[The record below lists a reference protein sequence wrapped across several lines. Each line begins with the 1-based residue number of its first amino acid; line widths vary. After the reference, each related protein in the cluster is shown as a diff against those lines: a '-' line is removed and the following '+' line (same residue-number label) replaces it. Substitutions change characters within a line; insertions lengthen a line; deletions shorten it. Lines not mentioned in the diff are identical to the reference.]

1 MGLDAGYGI
10 GSLKPGV
17 CTSSTRPASPFDGQ
31 VIYMTDVDQ
40 TAVWDGTQWTVL
52 APIAGGRNR
61 IINGAFDVWQR
72 GTSFTLA
79 NNTDT
84 YTADRWMNWFNGS
97 SNGTQTASR
106 QTHTV
111 GQTDVPGNPTYF
123 FRWTG
128 TTLGTGQ
135 TVIDLRQRIEN
146 VAIGAGQ
153 TVTFTYYAKSSSA
166 LASGSVSIFFS
177 QNFGSGGSS
186 TVDTTATLSATN
198 ITTGWVRYIA
208 TATLP
213 SISGKT
219 VGTSNYLQV
228 LMRFSNIV
236 NGLSI
241 DVSNAQ
247 LEAGAVATPF
257 EFEDYGT
264 TLLKCKRYYWRNAI
278 YAGGGVGGGGTIPIV
293 SIQFPVTMR
302 TTPTFGYISNGPTM
316 NGLADETINGLWSG
330 LPSRDTTTDGT
341 ELLFTKTGAAWTSG
355 QGITVKNVVIEVR
368 AEL

>member
-1 MGLDAGYGI
+1 
-10 GSLKPGV
+10 
-17 CTSSTRPASPFDGQ
+17 
-31 VIYMTDVDQ
+31 MTDVDQ
-40 TAVWDGTQWTVL
+40 TAVWDGSSWVVL

-72 GTSFTLA
+72 GTSFTLV

-84 YTADRWMNWFNGS
+84 YTADRWLNWFNGS

-146 VAIGAGQ
+146 VATGAGQ
-153 TVTFTYYAKSSSA
+153 KVTFTYYAKSSSA
-166 LASGSVSIFFS
+166 LASGSVAIIFS

-198 ITTGWVRYIA
+198 LTTGWVRYTA

-247 LEAGAVATPF
+247 FEQGAVATPF

-264 TLLKCKRYYWRNAI
+264 TQRKCQRYFFRYQGRLIFWKLRESDRLRRSQYYYPTTMRAAPTVTVVTSNAD
-278 YAGGGVGGGGTIPIV
+278 GGTTVVPANSYEHTV
-293 SIQFPVTMR
+293 QFESTGGNDSSAPYVDEFTASI
-302 TTPTFGYISNGPTM
+302 
-316 NGLADETINGLWSG
+316 
-330 LPSRDTTTDGT
+330 
-341 ELLFTKTGAAWTSG
+341 EL
-355 QGITVKNVVIEVR
+355 
-368 AEL
+368 